1 MRCII
6 ISANKEETKA
16 LAALA
21 QFCIFERAGIRALA
35 LPGEAIGGKE
45 AAIGNE
51 YRERRGRLSRC
62 LGDSGRGAGGA
73 PTVSV

>member
-16 LAALA
+16 LVALA

-35 LPGEAIGGKE
+35 LPGEATGSKE
-45 AAIGNE
+45 AAVGKE
-51 YRERRGRLSRC
+51 SRERRGRLSRS
-62 LGDSGRGAGGA
+62 LGDSGGA
-73 PTVSV
+73 PTVSE